1 MKKSFRSIT
10 GFILLFASISLT
22 QTGCSSTEKLN
33 ASAPAATATEAP
45 VYKPQLSSISIPV
58 SISIAAMEEKL
69 NDEVKGI
76 LYKDTNLD
84 DDNVAV
90 TVSKNGRMNIRADKD
105 KVYFSVPLRI
115 YAKGRWKW
123 DPCKLCPAID
133 KTEDTSF
140 DMVIKTESRIGLTD
154 DYKINT
160 ITSGDFEWGNT
171 KPVLELGPLK
181 IGLARFVEPA
191 LRNQMA
197 VLTKQLDKELQNR
210 LDMKKYVAQ
219 AWQLL
224 QEPVKLDD
232 GMNAWLTVVPK
243 DVRMAPLYAHNGTL
257 NTRLGIT
264 SYIAVT
270 TDGKPQTQIN
280 KTLPKLIL
288 DNRLADDI
296 QIGLTTTI
304 PYAHVSKMLQ
314 AQVAKQTYKFD
325 GGKSEVTV
333 NDAAVTPAGNQL
345 VIMLD
350 VNGKTKAGM
359 FTKKIVGK
367 VYLRGTPY
375 YDAQTASIKVRD
387 VDYDL
392 ETKDKL
398 LSTASWLAKN
408 KFKDIIQ
415 EQVNVPVQSQLDDA
429 KKMLQN
435 TLDKQGRVHESL
447 LIRGSIKHITPDNIY
462 LTQDG
467 IKAVVNAKGTLTATV
482 DKL

>member
-1 MKKSFRSIT
+1 MKKST
-10 GFILLFASISLT
+10 NAFISSFMLLASMSFTL
-22 QTGCSSTEKLN
+22 TGCSSTDKLN
-33 ASAPAATATEAP
+33 ASAPAATTAAAP
-45 VYKPQLSSISIPV
+45 VYRPQLSSISVPI

-69 NDEVKGI
+69 NSEVKGI

-90 TVSKNGRMNIRADKD
+90 TVSKNGRMNIKADKD

-133 KTEDTSF
+133 KTEDTTF
-140 DMVIKTESRIGLTD
+140 DMVIKTESKIGLTD

-191 LRNQMA
+191 LRSQMA
-197 VLTKQLDKELQNR
+197 TLSKQLDKELQNH

-219 AWQLL
+219 AWQMV

-232 GMNAWLTVVPK
+232 GMNAWLTVIPK
-243 DVRMAPLYAHNGTL
+243 EVRIAPLNAQNGML
-257 NTRLGIT
+257 HTRLGIT
-264 SYIAVT
+264 SYISVT
-270 TDGKPQTQIN
+270 TDGKPQTQVN
-280 KTLPKLIL
+280 KTLPKLVV
-288 DNRLADDI
+288 DSRLTDDI

-304 PYAHVSKMLQ
+304 PYAHASKMLQ

-325 GGKSEVTV
+325 GGKSELTV
-333 NDAAVTPAGNQL
+333 NDAAIMPGGEQL
-345 VIMLD
+345 VMMLD
-350 VNGKTKAGM
+350 VNGKTKAGL

-375 YDAQTASIKVRD
+375 YDAQTASIKVRE

-392 ETKDKL
+392 DTKDKL
-398 LSTASWLAKN
+398 LNTASWLAKN
-408 KFKDIIQ
+408 KFIDIIQ
-415 EQVNVPVQSQLDDA
+415 AQVNIPVQSQLDDA

-447 LIRGSIKHITPDNIY
+447 LLRGSIKHITPDNIY